1 MSDRKKNTSQKEVKK
16 NQESKIDYDEKL
28 DSESGSEELKEN
40 PVDEEKKEAS
50 IESLQE
56 QLEQLQEYSKEN
68 LDKAIR
74 AQAEMENLRKRTT
87 RDVENAHKYA
97 LEKFATELL
106 PVMDSLELGLS
117 ASTNVEN
124 VDDLRKGCLLYTS
137 PSPRDLSTSR
147 MPSSA

>member
-1 MSDRKKNTSQKEVKK
+1 MSDQKKNTSHKKVKK
-16 NQESKIDYDEKL
+16 NQESEIDYDEKL

-56 QLEQLQEYSKEN
+56 QLEKLQEQSKEN

-87 RDVENAHKYA
+87 RDVEN
-97 LEKFATELL
+97 
-106 PVMDSLELGLS
+106 
-117 ASTNVEN
+117 
-124 VDDLRKGCLLYTS
+124 
-137 PSPRDLSTSR
+137 
-147 MPSSA
+147 